1 MIARVAEEAARD
13 HLYLIVRRHYG
24 RATVR
29 FAVRAYAGP
38 QRAIAAAEGRGDEP
52 LDLVRAPS
60 GAAALAAWRAENPPA
75 KEPLPPEDRLRLL
88 VAIYGSGRGGNAA
101 LGRAFGL
108 TRERV
113 RQIRRSVTP
122 ATLQRPGAQSHR
134 DRTPRAS

>member
-38 QRAIAAAEGRGDEP
+38 QRAIAAAEARGDEP

-60 GAAALAAWRAENPPA
+60 GAEALAAWRAGNPPA

-88 VAIYGSGRGGNAA
+88 IAITSGRGGNAA
-101 LGRAFGL
+101 LGRAFDL

-113 RQIRRSVTP
+113 RQIRRSVVP
-122 ATLQRPGAQSHR
+122 EKVSP
-134 DRTPRAS
+134 